1 MATLAEIR
9 QQYPQYGD
17 MSDQQLADSLYTK
30 HYSDMPRDEFDLK
43 VGYYDPQPKLEQTTA
58 TQAALMGA
66 HEGATFGFSD
76 ELAGL
81 GAASGLPVGT
91 PPLISAPVGAVRRLI
106 GSDGAEEAYKAER
119 DKFRSLNATAS
130 AEHPIAHGGA
140 EVAANV
146 GASLSPLKLAGVGLK
161 GAVAGGVALGA
172 LQGAGEADELG
183 DVPASAAIGGG
194 IGGAVGAGAHGIV
207 AAGKK
212 LLSPFAAS
220 APRQELVDTLTKEG
234 VDVTAGQRSGSK
246 PLKWFESAFGDLP
259 LSGGKAAEIGERQG
273 EQFTTAALRRMGV
286 DAPRATADVI
296 DEGVKR
302 ISQKFEDL
310 SARNTVHYDVP
321 FAQDLGKV
329 INQYDGLIPKNM
341 QSPIVAQ
348 VMDGIIQQGRTMPGE
363 MYQAVRSAADKAAR
377 SVQNSNPPLADA
389 LQGIRK
395 ALDKAMNRSVSSA
408 DRQEWE
414 TARRQWANW
423 KTLEKAVTGAGAETA
438 QGLISPQQ
446 LRTAVATANR
456 GAYARGKG
464 EMADLA
470 RAGAAIMEK
479 LPNSGTA
486 PRAFVQHALSAG
498 AGAAAGGAADGPRGA
513 GAGAVAFGLAGPG
526 LAGRLLLS
534 GPVQKALGNRAAT
547 AITPEQMGL
556 LSTVLASP
564 ARQLLLSSSSGDRK

>member
-9 QQYPQYGD
+9 QQYPEYND
-17 MSDQQLADSLYTK
+17 MSDQQLADSMYTK
-30 HYSDMPRDEFDLK
+30 HYSDMPRDLFDLK
-43 VGYYDPQPKLEQTTA
+43 VGYHDPQPKLEKTSA

-66 HEGATFGFSD
+66 HEGAAFGFSD

-119 DKFRSLNATAS
+119 DKFRSLNATAGI
-130 AEHPIAHGGA
+130 EHPIAHGSA

-161 GAVAGGVALGA
+161 GAVAGGAALGA

-183 DVPASAAIGGG
+183 DVPTSAG
-194 IGGAVGAGAHGIV
+194 IGAVTGGVVGAGAHGV
-207 AAGKK
+207 VQAGKK

-259 LSGGKAAEIGERQG
+259 LSGGKAAEISERQG
-273 EQFTTAALRRMGV
+273 EQFTSAALRRMGV
-286 DAPRATADVI
+286 DAPRATSEVI
-296 DEGVKR
+296 DDGVKR

-310 SARNTVHYDVP
+310 SARNTLNYDVP
-321 FAQDLGKV
+321 LAKDLGAALQK
-329 INQYDGLIPKNM
+329 YDDLIPKNM
-341 QSPIVAQ
+341 QAPMLAKVIDGIVAQ
-348 VMDGIIQQGRTMPGE
+348 GRSMPGQ
-363 MYQAVRSAADKAAR
+363 MYQAVRSAADKSAKEIEF
-377 SVQNSNPPLADA
+377 SNPPLAGA
-389 LQGIRK
+389 LKDVRR
-395 ALDKAMNRSVSSA
+395 ALDKAMNRSISSA

-486 PRAFVQHALSAG
+486 PRAFVQHAISAG

-534 GPVQKALGNRAAT
+534 GPVQKALGNRLADR
-547 AITPEQMGL
+547 ITPQQLGIL
-556 LSTVLASP
+556 NAVLASP
-564 ARQLLLSSSSGDRK
+564 VRQRLLSSSGDPK